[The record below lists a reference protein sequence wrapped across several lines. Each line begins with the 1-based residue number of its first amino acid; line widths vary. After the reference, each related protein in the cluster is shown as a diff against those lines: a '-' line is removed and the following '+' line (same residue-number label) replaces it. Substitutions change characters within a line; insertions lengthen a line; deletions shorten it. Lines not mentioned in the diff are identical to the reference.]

1 MFRNKP
7 SRLSRGIWFSL
18 LPCSHSVKN
27 MFKFYVSPVWHL
39 TFLTQKALCSILAPQ
54 GIKPTVRW
62 NLQAVSW
69 PVLSQLLLH
78 NSATTN
84 CRPQDAHHSAGI
96 CCLQARSPTRHS
108 KFWVSGL
115 DWLNLGHLPFL
126 TFGLHG
132 MERNWIDS
140 ILK

>member
-39 TFLTQKALCSILAPQ
+39 TFLTQKALHSILAPQ
-54 GIKPTVRW
+54 GTKPTVRW

-78 NSATTN
+78 HNPLMTMRALTSVQRS
-84 CRPQDAHHSAGI
+84 CF
-96 CCLQARSPTRHS
+96 LQLQKVPAI
-108 KFWVSGL
+108 
-115 DWLNLGHLPFL
+115 FL
-126 TFGLHG
+126 TDGG
-132 MERNWIDS
+132 NSSACSTGPRYGSCQSGD
-140 ILK
+140 